1 MQPEK
6 TPEKGFQWDEASKSY
21 GIPSQVLRGEVP
33 IQPNAQPFQPYQQ
46 NVQPAQQMMGNGM
59 MGNGMMGNG
68 MMGNGMMG
76 NGMMGNGM
84 MEPMAETKA
93 TTAFV
98 LSLVALIGLFIFPL
112 TVLIAPVSLI
122 MANNALK
129 ITNLNPSYHPD
140 HGKARAAQIIS
151 AIITVLLGISLAFLA
166 LLILGLMIGGF

>member
-59 MGNGMMGNG
+59 MGNGMMG
-68 MMGNGMMG
+68 
-76 NGMMGNGM
+76 
-84 MEPMAETKA
+84 PMAETKA

-98 LSLVALIGLFIFPL
+98 LSLVALIGFFIFPL

-129 ITNLNPSYHPD
+129 ITTLNPSYHPD

-151 AIITVLLGISLAFLA
+151 AIITVILGIFLAFLA

>member
-68 MMGNGMMG
+68 MMG
-76 NGMMGNGM
+76 
-84 MEPMAETKA
+84 PMAKTKA

-98 LSLVALIGLFIFPL
+98 LSLVALIGFFIFPL

-129 ITNLNPSYHPD
+129 ITTLNPSYHPD

-151 AIITVLLGISLAFLA
+151 AIITVILGIFLAFLA

>member
-33 IQPNAQPFQPYQQ
+33 VQPNAQPFQPYQQ

-59 MGNGMMGNG
+59 MA
-68 MMGNGMMG
+68 
-76 NGMMGNGM
+76 
-84 MEPMAETKA
+84 PMAETKA

-98 LSLVALIGLFIFPL
+98 LSLVALIGFFIFPL

-151 AIITVLLGISLAFLA
+151 AIITVILGIFLAFLA

>member
-33 IQPNAQPFQPYQQ
+33 IQPNAQPFQPYHQ

-68 MMGNGMMG
+68 MMG
-76 NGMMGNGM
+76 
-84 MEPMAETKA
+84 PMAETKA

-98 LSLVALIGLFIFPL
+98 LSLVALIGFFIFPL

-129 ITNLNPSYHPD
+129 ITTLNPSYHPD

-151 AIITVLLGISLAFLA
+151 AIITVILGIFLAFLA

>member
-1 MQPEK
+1 MQPEQ
-6 TPEKGFQWDEASKSY
+6 TPEKGFKWDEASKSY

-33 IQPNAQPFQPYQQ
+33 VQPNAQPFQPYQQ
-46 NVQPAQQMMGNGM
+46 NVQPAQQMMGQGM

-68 MMGNGMMG
+68 MVA
-76 NGMMGNGM
+76 
-84 MEPMAETKA
+84 PMAETKA

-112 TVLIAPVSLI
+112 TMLIAPVSLI

-151 AIITVLLGISLAFLA
+151 AIMTVLLCLGLAFVA
-166 LLILGLMIGGF
+166 LIIVGLMIGGF

>member
-33 IQPNAQPFQPYQQ
+33 IQPTAQPFQPYQQ

-68 MMGNGMMG
+68 MMG
-76 NGMMGNGM
+76 
-84 MEPMAETKA
+84 PMAETKA

-98 LSLVALIGLFIFPL
+98 LSLVALIGFFIFPL

-129 ITNLNPSYHPD
+129 ITTLNPSYHPD

-151 AIITVLLGISLAFLA
+151 AIITVILGIFLAFLA

>member
-1 MQPEK
+1 MQPGQ

-59 MGNGMMGNG
+59 MA
-68 MMGNGMMG
+68 
-76 NGMMGNGM
+76 
-84 MEPMAETKA
+84 PTKA

-98 LSLVALIGLFIFPL
+98 LSLVALIGGFIFPL
-112 TVLIAPVSLI
+112 AVLIAPVSLI

-129 ITNLNPSYHPD
+129 ITTLNPSFHPD

-151 AIITVLLGISLAFLA
+151 AILTTILCIIMGFIA
-166 LLILGLMIGGF
+166 LIIVGLMIGGF

>member
-59 MGNGMMGNG
+59 MGY
-68 MMGNGMMG
+68 
-76 NGMMGNGM
+76 GM

>member
-68 MMGNGMMG
+68 MM
-76 NGMMGNGM
+76 
-84 MEPMAETKA
+84 EPMAETKA

-98 LSLVALIGLFIFPL
+98 LSLVALIGFFIFPL

-129 ITNLNPSYHPD
+129 ITTLNPSYHPD

-151 AIITVLLGISLAFLA
+151 AIITVILGIFLAFLA

>member
-68 MMGNGMMG
+68 MMG
-76 NGMMGNGM
+76 
-84 MEPMAETKA
+84 PMAETKA

-98 LSLVALIGLFIFPL
+98 LSLVALIGFFIFPL

-129 ITNLNPSYHPD
+129 ITTLNPSYHPD

-151 AIITVLLGISLAFLA
+151 AIITVILGIFLAFLA

>member
-33 IQPNAQPFQPYQQ
+33 VQPNAQPFQPYQQ

-68 MMGNGMMG
+68 MMA
-76 NGMMGNGM
+76 
-84 MEPMAETKA
+84 PMAETKA

-98 LSLVALIGLFIFPL
+98 LSLVALIGFFIFPL

-129 ITNLNPSYHPD
+129 ITDLNPSYHPD

-151 AIITVLLGISLAFLA
+151 AIITVILGIFLAFLA

>member
-46 NVQPAQQMMGNGM
+46 NVQPAQQ
-59 MGNGMMGNG
+59 MMGNG

-151 AIITVLLGISLAFLA
+151 AIITVLLGIFLALLA

>member
-46 NVQPAQQMMGNGM
+46 NVQPAQQ
-59 MGNGMMGNG
+59 

>member
-1 MQPEK
+1 MQPEQ
-6 TPEKGFQWDEASKSY
+6 TPEKGFKWDEASKSY

-33 IQPNAQPFQPYQQ
+33 VQPNAQPFQPYQQ
-46 NVQPAQQMMGNGM
+46 NVQPAQQMMGQGM

-68 MMGNGMMG
+68 MMGNGMVA
-76 NGMMGNGM
+76 
-84 MEPMAETKA
+84 PMAETKA

-98 LSLVALIGLFIFPL
+98 LSLVSLIGFFIFPL
-112 TVLIAPVSLI
+112 TMLIAPVSLI

-151 AIITVLLGISLAFLA
+151 AIMTVLLCLGLAFVA
-166 LLILGLMIGGF
+166 LIIVGLMIGGF

>member
-33 IQPNAQPFQPYQQ
+33 VQPNAQPFQPYQQ
-46 NVQPAQQMMGNGM
+46 NFQPAQQMMGNGM
-59 MGNGMMGNG
+59 MGNGMMA
-68 MMGNGMMG
+68 
-76 NGMMGNGM
+76 
-84 MEPMAETKA
+84 PMAETKA

-98 LSLVALIGLFIFPL
+98 LSLVALIGFFIFPL
-112 TVLIAPVSLI
+112 TVLIAPISLI

-151 AIITVLLGISLAFLA
+151 AIITVILGIFLAFLA

>member
-6 TPEKGFQWDEASKSY
+6 TPEKGFQWDEGSKSY

-68 MMGNGMMG
+68 MMG
-76 NGMMGNGM
+76 
-84 MEPMAETKA
+84 PMAETKA

-98 LSLVALIGLFIFPL
+98 LSLVALIGFFIFPL

-129 ITNLNPSYHPD
+129 ITTLNPSYHPD

-151 AIITVLLGISLAFLA
+151 AIITVILGIFLAFLA

>member
-21 GIPSQVLRGEVP
+21 EIPSQVLRGEVP
-33 IQPNAQPFQPYQQ
+33 VQPNAQPFQPYQQ

-59 MGNGMMGNG
+59 MGNGMMA
-68 MMGNGMMG
+68 
-76 NGMMGNGM
+76 
-84 MEPMAETKA
+84 PMAETKA

-98 LSLVALIGLFIFPL
+98 LSLVALIGFFIFPL
-112 TVLIAPVSLI
+112 TVLIAPISLI

-151 AIITVLLGISLAFLA
+151 AIITVILGIFLAFLA

>member
-33 IQPNAQPFQPYQQ
+33 VQPNAQPFQPYQQ

-68 MMGNGMMG
+68 MMA
-76 NGMMGNGM
+76 
-84 MEPMAETKA
+84 PMAETKA

-98 LSLVALIGLFIFPL
+98 LSLVALIGFFIFPL

-151 AIITVLLGISLAFLA
+151 AIITVILGIFLAFLA

>member
-1 MQPEK
+1 MQPEQ
-6 TPEKGFQWDEASKSY
+6 TPEKGFKWDEASKSY

-33 IQPNAQPFQPYQQ
+33 VQPNAQPFQPYQQ
-46 NVQPAQQMMGNGM
+46 NVQPAQQMMGQGM

-68 MMGNGMMG
+68 MVA
-76 NGMMGNGM
+76 
-84 MEPMAETKA
+84 PMAETKA

-98 LSLVALIGLFIFPL
+98 LSLVALIGFFIFPL
-112 TVLIAPVSLI
+112 TMLIAPVSLI

-151 AIITVLLGISLAFLA
+151 AIMTVLLCLGLAFVA
-166 LLILGLMIGGF
+166 LIVVGLMIGGF

>member
-1 MQPEK
+1 MQPEQ
-6 TPEKGFQWDEASKSY
+6 TPEKGFKWDEASKSY

-33 IQPNAQPFQPYQQ
+33 VQPNAQPFQPYQQ
-46 NVQPAQQMMGNGM
+46 NVQPAQQMMGQGM

-68 MMGNGMMG
+68 MVA
-76 NGMMGNGM
+76 
-84 MEPMAETKA
+84 PMAETKA

-98 LSLVALIGLFIFPL
+98 LSLVALIGFFIFPL
-112 TVLIAPVSLI
+112 TMLIAPVSLI

-151 AIITVLLGISLAFLA
+151 AIMTVLLCLGLAFVA
-166 LLILGLMIGGF
+166 LIIVGLMIGGF

>member
-33 IQPNAQPFQPYQQ
+33 VQPNAQPFQPYQQ

-68 MMGNGMMG
+68 MMGNGMMA
-76 NGMMGNGM
+76 
-84 MEPMAETKA
+84 PMAETKA

-98 LSLVALIGLFIFPL
+98 LSLVALIGFFIFPL

-151 AIITVLLGISLAFLA
+151 AIITVILGIFLAFLA

>member
-6 TPEKGFQWDEASKSY
+6 TPEKGFQWEEASKSY

-33 IQPNAQPFQPYQQ
+33 VQPNAQPFQPYQQ
-46 NVQPAQQMMGNGM
+46 NFQPAQQMMGNGM
-59 MGNGMMGNG
+59 MGNGMMA
-68 MMGNGMMG
+68 
-76 NGMMGNGM
+76 
-84 MEPMAETKA
+84 PMAETKA

-98 LSLVALIGLFIFPL
+98 LSLVALIGFFIFPL
-112 TVLIAPVSLI
+112 TVLIAPISLI

-151 AIITVLLGISLAFLA
+151 AIITVILGIFLAFLA

>member
-21 GIPSQVLRGEVP
+21 GIPSQVLRGEEPV
-33 IQPNAQPFQPYQQ
+33 QPNAQPFQPYQQ
-46 NVQPAQQMMGNGM
+46 NVKPAQQMMGNGM
-59 MGNGMMGNG
+59 MA
-68 MMGNGMMG
+68 
-76 NGMMGNGM
+76 
-84 MEPMAETKA
+84 PMAETKA

-98 LSLVALIGLFIFPL
+98 LSLVALIGFFIFPL

-151 AIITVLLGISLAFLA
+151 AIITVILGIFLAFLA

>member
-33 IQPNAQPFQPYQQ
+33 IQPTAQPFQPYQQ

-59 MGNGMMGNG
+59 MGNGMMG
-68 MMGNGMMG
+68 
-76 NGMMGNGM
+76 
-84 MEPMAETKA
+84 PMAKTKA

-98 LSLVALIGLFIFPL
+98 LSLVALIGFFIFPL

-129 ITNLNPSYHPD
+129 ITTLNPSYHPD

-151 AIITVLLGISLAFLA
+151 AIITVILGIFLAFLA

>member
-59 MGNGMMGNG
+59 MGNGMMA
-68 MMGNGMMG
+68 
-76 NGMMGNGM
+76 
-84 MEPMAETKA
+84 PMAETKA

-98 LSLVALIGLFIFPL
+98 LSLVALIGFFIFPL

-151 AIITVLLGISLAFLA
+151 AILTVILGIFLAFLA

>member
-76 NGMMGNGM
+76 
-84 MEPMAETKA
+84 PMAETKA

-98 LSLVALIGLFIFPL
+98 LSLVALIGFFIFPL

-129 ITNLNPSYHPD
+129 ITTLNPSYHPD

-151 AIITVLLGISLAFLA
+151 AIITVILGIFVAFLA

>member
-59 MGNGMMGNG
+59 MG
-68 MMGNGMMG
+68 
-76 NGMMGNGM
+76 
-84 MEPMAETKA
+84 PMAETKA

-98 LSLVALIGLFIFPL
+98 LSLVALIGFFIFPL

-129 ITNLNPSYHPD
+129 ITTLNPSYHPD

-151 AIITVLLGISLAFLA
+151 AIITVILGIFLAFLA

>member
-33 IQPNAQPFQPYQQ
+33 VQPNAQPFQPYQQ

-59 MGNGMMGNG
+59 MGNGMMA
-68 MMGNGMMG
+68 
-76 NGMMGNGM
+76 
-84 MEPMAETKA
+84 PMAETKA

-98 LSLVALIGLFIFPL
+98 LSLVALIGFFIFPL

-151 AIITVLLGISLAFLA
+151 AIITVILGIFLAFLA

>member
-46 NVQPAQQMMGNGM
+46 NVQPAQQ
-59 MGNGMMGNG
+59 MMGNG

>member
-33 IQPNAQPFQPYQQ
+33 VQPNAQPFQPYQQ

-59 MGNGMMGNG
+59 MGNGMMA
-68 MMGNGMMG
+68 
-76 NGMMGNGM
+76 
-84 MEPMAETKA
+84 PMAETKA

-98 LSLVALIGLFIFPL
+98 LSLVALIGFFIFPL

-151 AIITVLLGISLAFLA
+151 AIITVILGISLAFLA

>member
-59 MGNGMMGNG
+59 MGNDMMG
-68 MMGNGMMG
+68 
-76 NGMMGNGM
+76 
-84 MEPMAETKA
+84 PMAETKA

-98 LSLVALIGLFIFPL
+98 LSLVALIGFFIFPL

-129 ITNLNPSYHPD
+129 ITTLNPSYHPD

-151 AIITVLLGISLAFLA
+151 AIITVILGIFLAFLA

>member
-33 IQPNAQPFQPYQQ
+33 VQPNAQPFQPYQQ
-46 NVQPAQQMMGNGM
+46 NFQPAQQMMGNGM
-59 MGNGMMGNG
+59 MGNGMMA
-68 MMGNGMMG
+68 
-76 NGMMGNGM
+76 
-84 MEPMAETKA
+84 PMAETKA

-98 LSLVALIGLFIFPL
+98 LSLVALIGFFIFPL

-151 AIITVLLGISLAFLA
+151 AIITVILGIFLAFLA

>member
-1 MQPEK
+1 
-6 TPEKGFQWDEASKSY
+6 
-21 GIPSQVLRGEVP
+21 
-33 IQPNAQPFQPYQQ
+33 
-46 NVQPAQQMMGNGM
+46 MMGNGM
-59 MGNGMMGNG
+59 MA
-68 MMGNGMMG
+68 
-76 NGMMGNGM
+76 
-84 MEPMAETKA
+84 PMAETKA

-98 LSLVALIGLFIFPL
+98 LSLVALIGFFIFPL

-151 AIITVLLGISLAFLA
+151 AIITVILGIFLAFLA

>member
-59 MGNGMMGNG
+59 MGNGMMG
-68 MMGNGMMG
+68 
-76 NGMMGNGM
+76 
-84 MEPMAETKA
+84 PMAKTKA

-98 LSLVALIGLFIFPL
+98 LSLVALIGFFIFPL

-122 MANNALK
+122 IANNALK
-129 ITNLNPSYHPD
+129 ITTLNPSYHPD

-151 AIITVLLGISLAFLA
+151 AIITVILGIFLAFLA

>member
-33 IQPNAQPFQPYQQ
+33 VQPNAQPFQPYQQ

-68 MMGNGMMG
+68 MMA
-76 NGMMGNGM
+76 
-84 MEPMAETKA
+84 PMAETKA

-98 LSLVALIGLFIFPL
+98 LSLVALIGFFIFPL

-151 AIITVLLGISLAFLA
+151 AILTVILGIFLAFLA

>member
-59 MGNGMMGNG
+59 MGNGMMA
-68 MMGNGMMG
+68 
-76 NGMMGNGM
+76 
-84 MEPMAETKA
+84 PMAETKA

-98 LSLVALIGLFIFPL
+98 LSLVALIGFFIFPL

-151 AIITVLLGISLAFLA
+151 AIITVILGIFLAFLA